1 MGDLTFA
8 KEGHITQ
15 SFGVEESLKRGE
27 YVGFVGIPPGGTVF
41 VCFWPDRDR
50 VQEAGA
56 HLRQYWSLPILLFTG
71 GAPGPSL
78 ASLDLKRT
86 ER

>member
-1 MGDLTFA
+1 M
-8 KEGHITQ
+8 
-15 SFGVEESLKRGE
+15 ESMLVSYEFHLKQ
-27 YVGFVGIPPGGTVF
+27 F
-41 VCFWPDRDR
+41 VCFGHGLGGRDDGRFVR
-50 VQEAGA
+50 VDSG